1 VLLFP
6 DALNHP
12 DNYIPADPMETP
24 KQLVPEWYFLPFYAI
39 LRSIPHKAGGISAM
53 GGAILVL
60 FLIPFNYTGYVR
72 NTTYRPIFQ
81 FFYWFLVADF
91 IALFYIGQA
100 PIEDQYMVLG
110 QYAAIYYFSFF
121 VLIVPVVGII
131 ENKLAFYEDPKD
143 ASKLDSNIKKET
155 V

>member
-1 VLLFP
+1 
-6 DALNHP
+6 
-12 DNYIPADPMETP
+12 
-24 KQLVPEWYFLPFYAI
+24 
-39 LRSIPHKAGGISAM
+39 
-53 GGAILVL
+53 
-60 FLIPFNYTGYVR
+60 
-72 NTTYRPIFQ
+72 
-81 FFYWFLVADF
+81 VADF